1 MTSVLRGGVGVLQ
14 KLILTDMGEGGGPE
28 WPKIDW
34 RHLWTAP
41 IGADLFFDFT
51 SDLQNFQVQIWTG
64 QNGQILFW

>member
-1 MTSVLRGGVGVLQ
+1 MET
-14 KLILTDMGEGGGPE
+14 
-28 WPKIDW
+28 
-34 RHLWTAP
+34 H